1 MDGTAPLPSLA
12 RRTAG
17 RDTVRDQLEGDDDPM
32 ASGPTARRRQLGA
45 ELRRLRGSRT
55 LEEAGQA
62 AGVSRM
68 TVARYEGKTGPV
80 RWTVVDALCRFYEVP
95 DAQRKAL
102 VELAKTAKIVGWWQS
117 YTDAIPEWITPLI
130 TLEDEAIEEC
140 HWAPTYIPGI
150 LQTRAYATAVIRAAD
165 VRAEDI
171 TRMVDVRMKRQ
182 DILKRDTAPHLWAI
196 VDEAAIRRCVGG
208 PAVMAEQLAALL
220 TSAQAPQV
228 TVQVLPFSAGAHAA
242 ESTGF
247 VILRGPEPELDVVHL
262 SNLSGALYLEKPAE
276 LDRHRVVFDYLRS
289 QALATGESSEM
300 IAEVAGQFAAA
311 AAPEES

>member
-1 MDGTAPLPSLA
+1 
-12 RRTAG
+12 
-17 RDTVRDQLEGDDDPM
+17 M

-45 ELRRLRGSRT
+45 ELRRLRGSKT

-62 AGVSRM
+62 ASVSRM

-80 RWTVVDALCRFYEVP
+80 RWPVVDALCRFYGVP
-95 DAQRKAL
+95 DSQREAL
-102 VELAKTAKIVGWWQS
+102 VDLAKTAKVVGWWQS
-117 YTDAIPEWITPLI
+117 YADAIPEWITPLI

-140 HWAPTYIPGI
+140 HWAPTYVPGI
-150 LQTRAYATAVIRAAD
+150 LQTRAYATAVTQAAEARATAD
-165 VRAEDI
+165 DI

-182 DILKRDTAPHLWAI
+182 DILKRDTPPHLWAI

-208 PAVMAEQLAALL
+208 PAVMADQLGHLL

-228 TVQVLPFSAGAHAA
+228 TIQVLPFAAGAHAA

-276 LDRHRVVFDYLRS
+276 LERHRVVFEYPRS
-289 QALATGESSEM
+289 QALSAGESSEM
-300 IAEVAGQFAAA
+300 IADVAGRFAAA
-311 AAPEES
+311 ASEES